1 MNIIIKNAEIFDPNF
16 IGKKDIWVVGD
27 KIISIEDNI
36 SENLNLNFLNFRTIN
51 AEGKYLVPG
60 FIDTHVHFLG
70 GGGEGGFKTRTPEIE
85 LTDITKGGVTTAIGC
100 LGTDSVTRN
109 LRSLLAKSKALEE
122 EGITTYMYTGSYR
135 IPVNTITEGI
145 REDIIL
151 IDKILGTG
159 EVALEDHRSSQ
170 PTYNEFK
177 KVVAETSI
185 GGMLAG
191 KAGIVNIHM
200 GGGKNG
206 LGYLYKIIEED
217 ILSPKNMLPTHINR
231 SQKLLEQGRDYAKIG
246 GLIDLTTSSSSNQ
259 QKTNEC
265 AASLKFLLEEG
276 TPIENITFSSDAQG
290 SLPKF
295 DENGKMTGM
304 RIGQVSSLFAAV
316 RSAVKDLDINLETAL
331 KVITENP
338 ARIFDL
344 ENKGKI
350 KKDNDADL
358 VILDK
363 ESLEI
368 ESVIAKGKILFEDKQ
383 AVVKGTFQ

>member
-1 MNIIIKNAEIFDPNF
+1 MNIIIKNAEIVDPNF

-36 SENLNLNFLNFRTIN
+36 SENFNLNFLNFKTIN

-70 GGGEGGFKTRTPEIE
+70 GGGEGGFKTRTPEIK

-151 IDKILGTG
+151 IDKIIGTG
-159 EVALEDHRSSQ
+159 EVAIEDHRSSQ

-231 SQKLLEQGRDYAKIG
+231 SQTLLEQGRDYAKIG

-338 ARIFDL
+338 ARIFNL

-368 ESVIAKGKILFEDKQ
+368 ESVIAKGEILFEDKQ

>member
-36 SENLNLNFLNFRTIN
+36 SENFNLNFLNFKTIN

-70 GGGEGGFKTRTPEIE
+70 GGGEGGFKTRTPEIK

-151 IDKILGTG
+151 IDKIIGTG
-159 EVALEDHRSSQ
+159 EVAIEDHRSSQ

-231 SQKLLEQGRDYAKIG
+231 SQTLLEQGRDYAKIG

-338 ARIFDL
+338 ARIFNL

-368 ESVIAKGKILFEDKQ
+368 ESVIAKGEILFEDKQ